1 MAKKTRQR
9 PAPAATPPDLETEV
23 ANRLRDP
30 FEQNYMGVIQT
41 ADPLLLE
48 KGDPAGEI
56 YRDLKRDG
64 KVFSGLQ
71 KRKLALVGREWQVVP
86 VQDGDAQS
94 ADAEIVSGILK
105 RCSFDQVCQDL
116 MDALLRGYA
125 VSEIVWT
132 VRDGYYVPARI
143 VKRAQRRFKYVQAA
157 EHQPPELRLLTKA
170 NMLTGEALP
179 PRKFIVHTVNAED
192 DNPYGTGLGLQL
204 YWPVFFKR
212 KGIIAWNKLNDR
224 FGSPTP
230 WGKYPRNA
238 VPKEKATLFA
248 ALKAISNDGVVI
260 TPEGTS
266 IELLET
272 KLTGSVTTQ
281 QALCQ
286 YMDDW
291 IAEVLLG
298 QEPRAG
304 SGGALAAA
312 SKERTAVRLDLV
324 QADSDL
330 LSATLNE
337 TLLLWIC
344 ELNGLAPC
352 QVSREISEEE
362 DKKAESETDVNVAGM
377 GFELSEDAVREKYG
391 EGWSK
396 KIPGPTDTPPGD
408 AGGPQDPAAK
418 QPGPTGAADA
428 QKFDAS
434 MINAY
439 SMGIDRLSQLRLEV
453 PEDFV
458 RGLFSIPKPA
468 GGEAVLKSRGQ
479 GQVQG
484 DPGQQL
490 DPNKPANFSEMATT
504 DGIDLLVEEALS
516 DWKPMMQPFADP
528 LQAALD
534 ASVAAGE
541 TAEQFLARL
550 PEVLARMDPAQL
562 LAALA
567 KAAFTSRLAGNAGVG
582 NAE

>member
-1 MAKKTRQR
+1 MAKKTQQR

-86 VQDGDAQS
+86 VQDGDAQR
-94 ADAEIVSGILK
+94 ADAEIVSDILK
-105 RCSFDQVCQDL
+105 RCAFDQVCQDL
-116 MDALLRGYA
+116 MDALLRGFA
-125 VSEIVWT
+125 VSEVVWT
-132 VRDGYYVPARI
+132 VRDGYYVPLRI

-157 EHQPPELRLLTKA
+157 EHQPPELRLLTKD

-179 PRKFIVHTVNAED
+179 PRKFIVHRVNPED

-238 VPKEKATLFA
+238 GPKEKGTLFA
-248 ALKAISNDGVVI
+248 ALKAMSNDGVLM
-260 TPEGTS
+260 TPEGMA

-281 QALCQ
+281 QSLCE

-298 QEPRAG
+298 QEPRTSG
-304 SGGALAAA
+304 GGALAAA
-312 SKERTAVRLDLV
+312 SKERSAVRLDLV

-337 TLLLWIC
+337 TLLAWIC
-344 ELNGLAPC
+344 DLNGLAPC
-352 QVSREISEEE
+352 QVYREISEEE
-362 DKKAESETDVNVAGM
+362 DKKAESETDVNVAGL
-377 GFELSEDAVREKYG
+377 GFELSEEAVREKYG

-396 KIPGPTDTPPGD
+396 KQAPTTVPPSPSPPAVAPGNNG
-408 AGGPQDPAAK
+408 
-418 QPGPTGAADA
+418 
-428 QKFDAS
+428 
-434 MINAY
+434 
-439 SMGIDRLSQLRLEV
+439 
-453 PEDFV
+453 
-458 RGLFSIPKPA
+458 PA
-468 GGEAVLKSRGQ
+468 GPV
-479 GQVQG
+479 
-484 DPGQQL
+484 
-490 DPNKPANFSEMATT
+490 NFAEPSST
-504 DGIDLLVEEALS
+504 DAIDALVNEALG
-516 DWKPMMQPFADP
+516 DWKPAMKPFADP

-534 ASVAAGE
+534 ASQAAGE
-541 TAEQFLARL
+541 TAAQFLDRL
-550 PEVLARMDPAQL
+550 PDLLAQMDPAQL
-562 LAALA
+562 HALLT
-567 KAAFTSRLAGNAGVG
+567 KAAATARLAGNAGVG
-582 NAE
+582 DA

>member
-1 MAKKTRQR
+1 MAKKTRQ
-9 PAPAATPPDLETEV
+9 PPVPAATPPDLESEV

-94 ADAEIVSGILK
+94 ADAEIVSDILK
-105 RCSFDQVCQDL
+105 RCAFDQVCQDL
-116 MDALLRGYA
+116 MDALLRGFA

-132 VRDGYYVPARI
+132 VRDGYYVPLRI
-143 VKRAQRRFKYVQAA
+143 VKRAQRRFKYVQTD
-157 EHQPPELRLLTKA
+157 EHQPPELRLLTTT

-179 PRKFIVHTVNAED
+179 PRKFIVHRVNPED

-212 KGIIAWNKLNDR
+212 KGLISWNKLNDR

-238 VPKEKATLFA
+238 GPKEKNTLFA
-248 ALKAISNDGVVI
+248 ALKAISNDGVVM
-260 TPEGTS
+260 TPEGMA

-281 QALCQ
+281 QALCE

-304 SGGALAAA
+304 GGGALAAA
-312 SKERTAVRLDLV
+312 SKERAAVRLDLV

-377 GFELSEDAVREKYG
+377 GFELSEEAVREKYG

-396 KIPGPTDTPPGD
+396 KETPKALEPPDPMKPPVFRPAVLDDEGSANFAELAGGD
-408 AGGPQDPAAK
+408 AL
-418 QPGPTGAADA
+418 DA
-428 QKFDAS
+428 L
-434 MINAY
+434 IN
-439 SMGIDRLSQLRLEV
+439 
-453 PEDFV
+453 
-458 RGLFSIPKPA
+458 
-468 GGEAVLKSRGQ
+468 EA
-479 GQVQG
+479 
-484 DPGQQL
+484 
-490 DPNKPANFSEMATT
+490 M
-504 DGIDLLVEEALS
+504 S
-516 DWKPMMQPFADP
+516 DWKGMLQPMVDP
-528 LQAALD
+528 LQTALD
-534 ASVAAGE
+534 EAVARGD
-541 TAEQFLARL
+541 TADQFLDQLPRL
-550 PEVLARMDPAQL
+550 LEEMSPGRL
-562 LAALA
+562 LASLTN
-567 KAAFTSRLAGNAGVG
+567 AAFTARLAGNAGVG
-582 NAE
+582 NE

>member
-1 MAKKTRQR
+1 MAKKTQ
-9 PAPAATPPDLETEV
+9 PAATTPPDLESEV

-30 FEQNYMGVIQT
+30 FESTYMGVIQT

-48 KGDPAGEI
+48 KGDPSGEI

-86 VQDGDAQS
+86 VQDGEAQS
-94 ADAEIVSGILK
+94 ADAEIVSDILK
-105 RCSFDQVCQDL
+105 RCMFDQVCQDL
-116 MDALLRGYA
+116 MDALLRGFA
-125 VSEIVWT
+125 VSEVVWT
-132 VRDGYYVPARI
+132 VRDGYYVPLRI
-143 VKRAQRRFKYVQAA
+143 VKRAQRRFKYVQTD
-157 EHQPPELRLLTKA
+157 ENRPPELRLLTKD

-179 PRKFIVHTVNAED
+179 PRKFIAHRINPED

-238 VPKEKATLFA
+238 GPKEKGTLFA
-248 ALKAISNDGVVI
+248 ALKAMSNDGVLM
-260 TPEGTS
+260 TPEGMA

-281 QALCQ
+281 QSLCE

-298 QEPRAG
+298 QEPRTSG
-304 SGGALAAA
+304 GGALAAA

-337 TLLLWIC
+337 TLMAWIC

-352 QVSREISEEE
+352 QVYREISEEE
-362 DKKAESETDVNVAGM
+362 DKKAESETDKNIASL
-377 GFELSEDAVREKYG
+377 GFELSEEAAREKYG

-396 KIPGPTDTPPGD
+396 KVGPTDTQPS
-408 AGGPQDPAAK
+408 DPATTTTSTT
-418 QPGPTGAADA
+418 TGAPSDPASKDAAKGTEA

-439 SMGIDRLSQLRLEV
+439 SMGIDRFAQLGMKIPQGFIRS
-453 PEDFV
+453 
-458 RGLFSIPKPA
+458 LFSIPSPK
-468 GGEAVLKSRGQ
+468 GGEPVLVRAAVPA
-479 GQVQG
+479 
-484 DPGQQL
+484 PGATA
-490 DPNKPANFSEMATT
+490 DAKPANFAEPGSA
-504 DGIDLLVEEALS
+504 DGIDVLVEEALA
-516 DWKPMMQPFADP
+516 DWQPAMKPFADP

-534 ASVAAGE
+534 ASQAAGE
-541 TAEQFLARL
+541 TAAQFLDRL
-550 PEVLARMDPAQL
+550 PDLLAQMDPAQL
-562 LAALA
+562 HALLT
-567 KAAFTSRLAGNAGVG
+567 KAASTARLAGNAGVG
-582 NAE
+582 DA

>member
-1 MAKKTRQR
+1 M
-9 PAPAATPPDLETEV
+9 

-71 KRKLALVGREWQVVP
+71 KRKLALVGRKWQVVAI
-86 VQDGDAQS
+86 QDGDEQREDAQ
-94 ADAEIVSGILK
+94 IVSGILK
-105 RCSFDQVCQDL
+105 RCNFDLLCQDL

-132 VRDGYYVPARI
+132 VREGYYVPARI
-143 VKRAQRRFKYVQAA
+143 VKRAQRRFKYVQIDA
-157 EHQPPELRLLTKA
+157 HQPPELRLLTQA

-179 PRKFIVHTVNAED
+179 PRKFIVHKMNAED

-238 VPKEKATLFA
+238 GPKEKATLFA
-248 ALKAISNDGVVI
+248 ALKAISNDGVVM
-260 TPEGTS
+260 TPDGMS
-266 IELLET
+266 IDLLET

-304 SGGALAAA
+304 GGGALAAA

-344 ELNGLAPC
+344 ELNGLATC

-362 DKKAESETDVNVAGM
+362 DKLAESETDKNVTEM
-377 GFELSEDAVREKYG
+377 GFQLSENAVREKYG
-391 EGWSK
+391 EGWVRK
-396 KIPGPTDTPPGD
+396 GAEPTNTLTNS
-408 AGGPQDPAAK
+408 AGGPR
-418 QPGPTGAADA
+418 DA
-428 QKFDAS
+428 
-434 MINAY
+434 
-439 SMGIDRLSQLRLEV
+439 
-453 PEDFV
+453 
-458 RGLFSIPKPA
+458 GLPVK
-468 GGEAVLKSRGQ
+468 V
-479 GQVQG
+479 
-484 DPGQQL
+484 
-490 DPNKPANFSEMATT
+490 ANFAEMGTK
-504 DGIDLLVEEALS
+504 DGVDLLVEEALA
-516 DWKPMMQPFADP
+516 DWKPMMTPFSEP

-534 ASVAAGE
+534 ASVASGE

-562 LAALA
+562 LAGLA

>member
-1 MAKKTRQR
+1 MAKKTRQP
-9 PAPAATPPDLETEV
+9 PAPAATPPDLESEV

-94 ADAEIVSGILK
+94 ADAEIVSDILK

-116 MDALLRGYA
+116 MDALLRGFA

-132 VRDGYYVPARI
+132 VRDGYYVPLRI
-143 VKRAQRRFKYVQAA
+143 VKRAQRRFKYVQTD
-157 EHQPPELRLLTKA
+157 EHQPPELRLLTTT

-179 PRKFIVHTVNAED
+179 PRKFIVHRVNPED

-212 KGIIAWNKLNDR
+212 KGLISWNKLNDR

-238 VPKEKATLFA
+238 GPKEKNTLFA
-248 ALKAISNDGVVI
+248 ALKAISNDGVVM
-260 TPEGTS
+260 TPES
-266 IELLET
+266 MAIELLET

-281 QALCQ
+281 QALCE

-298 QEPRAG
+298 QEPRKG
-304 SGGALAAA
+304 GGGALAAA
-312 SKERTAVRLDLV
+312 SKERADVRLDLV

-377 GFELSEDAVREKYG
+377 GFELSEEAVREKYG

-396 KIPGPTDTPPGD
+396 KETPKTLEPPDPMKPPVSRPAVLDDEGSANFAELAGGD
-408 AGGPQDPAAK
+408 A
-418 QPGPTGAADA
+418 
-428 QKFDAS
+428 
-434 MINAY
+434 
-439 SMGIDRLSQLRLEV
+439 ID
-453 PEDFV
+453 
-458 RGLFSIPKPA
+458 
-468 GGEAVLKSRGQ
+468 VL
-479 GQVQG
+479 V
-484 DPGQQL
+484 
-490 DPNKPANFSEMATT
+490 A
-504 DGIDLLVEEALS
+504 EALG
-516 DWKPMMQPFADP
+516 DWKPMMQPFAAA
-528 LQAALD
+528 LQAELD
-534 ASVAAGE
+534 AAVAAGE
-541 TAEQFLARL
+541 TAGQFLAR
-550 PEVLARMDPAQL
+550 MSGL
-562 LAALA
+562 LAQMDTGALHQA
-567 KAAFTSRLAGNAGVG
+567 LTNTTTTTHLGGLSGVG
-582 NAE
+582 DA